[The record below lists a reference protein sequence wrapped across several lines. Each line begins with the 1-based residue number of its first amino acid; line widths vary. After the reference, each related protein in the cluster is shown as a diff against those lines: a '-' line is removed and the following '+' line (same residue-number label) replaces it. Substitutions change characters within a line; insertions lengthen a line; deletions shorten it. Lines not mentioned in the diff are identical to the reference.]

1 MLRRLA
7 AALALST
14 AALVVLAPSAWAHV
28 DIDPAEAVAGATVTL
43 TFRVAYEG
51 SPTTGVEVQLPEGA
65 SVRDVPDKAGW
76 TSSVDEAARTVIW
89 SGGSVAADDDF
100 AVVVDLPTTPG
111 EVLFPTIQLTADGEV
126 AWISP
131 EESEG
136 HDTNPAPRLTLVADP
151 SASTTTTTEA
161 PTTTTTEDDEADL
174 PGTTLEAEERDDGG
188 TSAAPWVIGSGLAA
202 LVAIGVGGWLLK
214 RRAG

>member
-1 MLRRLA
+1 
-7 AALALST
+7 
-14 AALVVLAPSAWAHV
+14 V
-28 DIDPAEAVAGATVTL
+28 DVDPAEAVAGATETL

-65 SVRDVPDKAGW
+65 SVSEVPDKAGW
-76 TSSVDEAARTVIW
+76 TTSVDEAARTVIW

-151 SASTTTTTEA
+151 EASSTTTTEA

-202 LVAIGVGGWLLK
+202 LVAIGLGGWFLK

>member
-7 AALALST
+7 AALTLST

-28 DIDPAEAVAGATVTL
+28 EIDPAEAVAGATETL

-111 EVLFPTIQLTADGEV
+111 EVLFPTIQLTAAGEV

-161 PTTTTTEDDEADL
+161 PTTTTTEDEEADL

-214 RRAG
+214 RRTG